1 MLYDDIV
8 AEFRWSPEQMSAP
21 FDLKAADDLIRRQIE
36 SRRGS
41 AKPKGQRQ
49 GSRQPQAPGTPQMAG
64 GARNGGFTGD
74 NG

>member
-21 FDLKAADDLIRRQIE
+21 FDLQAANELVRKKIE

-41 AKPKGQRQ
+41 AQPDGQKQRPRTRQ
-49 GSRQPQAPGTPQMAG
+49 KSAKAEVAG
-64 GARNGGFTGD
+64 GASSPLAD
-74 NG
+74 NSV